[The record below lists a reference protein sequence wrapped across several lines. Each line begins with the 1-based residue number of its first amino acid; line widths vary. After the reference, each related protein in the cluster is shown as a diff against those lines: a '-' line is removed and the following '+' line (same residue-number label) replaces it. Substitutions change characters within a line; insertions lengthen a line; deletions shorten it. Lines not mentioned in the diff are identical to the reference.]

1 MIANGA
7 PPAGSEAT
15 IDTRSCIKGEL
26 GSIAIVPGE
35 AGRDATGR
43 IRAVALLG
51 GISGSKITEAKQCL
65 DKPGAPECIAR
76 RGA

>member
-35 AGRDATGR
+35 AGRDATVR